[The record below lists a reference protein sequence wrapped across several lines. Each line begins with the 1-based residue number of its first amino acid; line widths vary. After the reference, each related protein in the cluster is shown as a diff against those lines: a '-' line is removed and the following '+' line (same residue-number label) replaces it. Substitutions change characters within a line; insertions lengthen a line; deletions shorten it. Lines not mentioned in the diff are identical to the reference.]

1 MTTIMMRL
9 PFDSLRVGDVVRVTA
24 GSLAGSYAT
33 VPAVSYS
40 VDEGVSAVVQ
50 FRDGF
55 RSVYPVAGLHRV
67 GRRTTMGDF
76 HARGAPLRLPRFD

>member
-1 MTTIMMRL
+1 MMRR
-9 PFDSLRVGDVVRVTA
+9 PFDSLRVGEVVRVTT

-33 VPAVSYS
+33 VPAISYS
-40 VDEGVSAVVQ
+40 VDDGCLAEVQ

-55 RSVYPVAGLHRV
+55 HRIYQVAKLHRV

-76 HARGAPLRLPRFD
+76 HARGAPPRLPRFD